1 MSFPLKYTTVI
12 YSMLVLY
19 FTDYQVGS
27 HLLSNVR
34 STPIQALRDAY
45 NAARSVAAMTYLK
58 LYDTKVKV
66 W

>member
-1 MSFPLKYTTVI
+1 
-12 YSMLVLY
+12 MLILY
-19 FTDYQVGS
+19 VTDHEVGD

>member
-12 YSMLVLY
+12 FSMLVLY

-34 STPIQALRDAY
+34 STPIQALRGAY
-45 NAARSVAAMTYLK
+45 NAARWVAASTYLK
-58 LYDTKVKV
+58 LYDTKAKV